1 MLLAP
6 RDSIHGRVLPPRHA
20 AAAAAAAAVRLLPPE
35 KTTERTICSRNWSR
49 WKPIEYEIFFYMC
62 DKIFLP
68 DKDSAVQDYENLEN
82 SCRRIVSVLDVSAD
96 NPIRL
101 VN

>member
-1 MLLAP
+1 M
-6 RDSIHGRVLPPRHA
+6 
-20 AAAAAAAAVRLLPPE
+20 
-35 KTTERTICSRNWSR
+35 K
-49 WKPIEYEIFFYMC
+49 YFFYIC